1 MILLLLCHDEYPFS
15 SNLVANPCWFS
26 VYTGPDLSS
35 IETLNGPNYEKW
47 KLDVEVVLGLLDL
60 DLALIEDKPEALTAS
75 STSEQKLKLKNWQ
88 TSNRMSL
95 LVMEKTIS
103 ASVLEEIPASENAK
117 EFLASIVQKYKPE
130 DKAQVRKLITALT
143 SAKFDGVGSVREY
156 ILGLACIANKLKVL
170 KVPIDETFLVHIAVN
185 SLPSSYG
192 QLVRV
197 YSIMKEMW
205 TVNELIYVCVLEEQR
220 QKNDKGKRA

>member
-1 MILLLLCHDEYPFS
+1 MVLAFFFFFFFLT
-15 SNLVANPCWFS
+15 

-47 KLDVEVVLGLLDL
+47 KLDVEVVLGLMDL
-60 DLALIEDKPEALTAS
+60 DLALIQDKPAALTAS
-75 STSEQKLKLKNWQ
+75 STSEQKLKLKNWE

-117 EFLASIVQKYKPE
+117 EFLATIIQKYKPE
-130 DKAQVRKLITALT
+130 DKAQVRKLITALN

-156 ILGLACIANKLKVL
+156 ILGLAGIANKLKVL

-192 QLVRV
+192 QLVTV
-197 YSIMKEMW
+197 YSILKEMW
-205 TVNELIYVCVLEEQR
+205 TVDELIYVCVLEEQR
-220 QKNDKGKRA
+220 QKNEKGK

>member
-1 MILLLLCHDEYPFS
+1 MRIFIKSKGLTS
-15 SNLVANPCWFS
+15 SDSGEFMAS

-47 KLDVEVVLGLLDL
+47 KLDVEVVLGVLDL
-60 DLALIEDKPEALTAS
+60 DLALIEDKPAALTAS
-75 STSEQKLKLKNWQ
+75 STSEQKLKLKNWE

-117 EFLASIVQKYKPE
+117 EFLATIIQKYKPE
-130 DKAQVRKLITALT
+130 DKAQVRKLITALN

-156 ILGLACIANKLKVL
+156 ILGLAGIANKLKVL

-192 QLVRV
+192 QLVTV
-197 YSIMKEMW
+197 YSILKEMW
-205 TVNELIYVCVLEEQR
+205 TVDELTYACVLEEQR
-220 QKNDKGKRA
+220 QKNEKGKRA

>member
-1 MILLLLCHDEYPFS
+1 M
-15 SNLVANPCWFS
+15 AS

-47 KLDVEVVLGLLDL
+47 KLDVEVVLGLMDL
-60 DLALIEDKPEALTAS
+60 DLALIEDKPAALTAS
-75 STSEQKLKLKNWQ
+75 CTSEQKLKLKNWE

-117 EFLASIVQKYKPE
+117 EFLATIIQKYKPE
-130 DKAQVRKLITALT
+130 DKAQVRKLITALS

-156 ILGLACIANKLKVL
+156 ILGLAGIANKLKVL

-192 QLVRV
+192 QLVTA
-197 YSIMKEMW
+197 YSILKEMW

-220 QKNDKGKRA
+220 QKNEKGKRA

>member
-1 MILLLLCHDEYPFS
+1 M
-15 SNLVANPCWFS
+15 AS

-47 KLDVEVVLGLLDL
+47 KLDIEVVLGLMDL
-60 DLALIEDKPEALTAS
+60 DLALIEDKPAALTAS
-75 STSEQKLKLKNWQ
+75 STSEQKLKLKNWEK
-88 TSNRMSL
+88 SNRMSL

-130 DKAQVRKLITALT
+130 AKAQVGKLITALT

-156 ILGLACIANKLKVL
+156 ILGLAGIANKLKVL

-205 TVNELIYVCVLEEQR
+205 TVNELIYVCVLQEQR
-220 QKNDKGKRA
+220 QKNEKGKASLSVKSKGFVN

>member
-1 MILLLLCHDEYPFS
+1 M
-15 SNLVANPCWFS
+15 AS

-47 KLDVEVVLGLLDL
+47 KLDIEVVLGLMDL
-60 DLALIEDKPEALTAS
+60 DLALIEDKPAALTAS
-75 STSEQKLKLKNWQ
+75 STSEQKLKLKNWE

-117 EFLASIVQKYKPE
+117 EFLATIVRKYKPE
-130 DKAQVRKLITALT
+130 DKAQVGKLITALT

-156 ILGLACIANKLKVL
+156 ILGLVGIANKLKAL

-220 QKNDKGKRA
+220 QKNEKGKQA

>member
-1 MILLLLCHDEYPFS
+1 MAQDHGVSF
-15 SNLVANPCWFS
+15 FFFQT

-47 KLDVEVVLGLLDL
+47 KLDVEVVLGLMDL
-60 DLALIEDKPEALTAS
+60 DLALIEDKPAALTAS
-75 STSEQKLKLKNWQ
+75 STSEQKLKFKNWE

-117 EFLASIVQKYKPE
+117 EFLATIVRKYKPE
-130 DKAQVRKLITALT
+130 DKAQVGKLITALT

-156 ILGLACIANKLKVL
+156 IMGLAGIANKLKAL
-170 KVPIDETFLVHIAVN
+170 KVPIDETFLVHIAVS

-220 QKNDKGKRA
+220 QKNEKGKRA

>member
-1 MILLLLCHDEYPFS
+1 M
-15 SNLVANPCWFS
+15 AS

-35 IETLNGPNYEKW
+35 IETLNGPNYDKW
-47 KLDVEVVLGLLDL
+47 KLDIEVVLGLMDL
-60 DLALIEDKPEALTAS
+60 DLALIEDKPAALTAS
-75 STSEQKLKLKNWQ
+75 STSEQKLKFKNWE

-117 EFLASIVQKYKPE
+117 EFLATIVRKYKPE
-130 DKAQVRKLITALT
+130 DKAQVGKLITALT

-156 ILGLACIANKLKVL
+156 IMGLAGIANKLKAL

-220 QKNDKGKRA
+220 QKNEKGKRA

>member
-1 MILLLLCHDEYPFS
+1 QDFS
-15 SNLVANPCWFS
+15 VTPCCCLTRSDSGEFMAS

-47 KLDVEVVLGLLDL
+47 KLDIEVVLGLMDL
-60 DLALIEDKPEALTAS
+60 DLALIEDKPAALTAS
-75 STSEQKLKLKNWQ
+75 STSEQKLKFKNWE

-117 EFLASIVQKYKPE
+117 EFLATIVRKYKPE
-130 DKAQVRKLITALT
+130 DKAQVGKLITALT

-156 ILGLACIANKLKVL
+156 IMGLAGIANKLKAL

-220 QKNDKGKRA
+220 QKNEKGKRA

>member
-1 MILLLLCHDEYPFS
+1 M
-15 SNLVANPCWFS
+15 
-26 VYTGPDLSS
+26 
-35 IETLNGPNYEKW
+35 
-47 KLDVEVVLGLLDL
+47 DL
-60 DLALIEDKPEALTAS
+60 DLALIEDKPAALTAS
-75 STSEQKLKLKNWQ
+75 STSEQKLKLKNWEK
-88 TSNRMSL
+88 SNRMSL

-130 DKAQVRKLITALT
+130 AKAQVGKLITALT

-156 ILGLACIANKLKVL
+156 ILGLAGIANKLKVL

-205 TVNELIYVCVLEEQR
+205 TVNELIYVCVLQEQR
-220 QKNDKGKRA
+220 QKNEKGKRA